1 MNTYLI
7 KFTIPQAAADTA
19 EAVVYMSPLDG
30 ALYGVE
36 LRDYSDMET
45 VVEQITGTT
54 LIDEELLAK
63 DKATAEL
70 CVYTSEESNRDI
82 IEKFVSARLT
92 ELNISF
98 SVEKEEIKSE
108 DWENNWKEHYNPME
122 IGEKLLICPSW
133 RECPDCGGRIV
144 LTLDPGLAFGT
155 GRHETTQLCLEALE
169 QAELQGKSVIDI
181 GTGSGILAIA
191 AKKLGAEHVV
201 GVDID
206 PLSVKTAA
214 ENAKENNAEIEFA
227 VCNLINE
234 NLPFTETKYN
244 VVVMNIV
251 ADVIIKMLPLVK
263 PYAASDCKY
272 VLSGIIADRL
282 DDVEAALAESG
293 LSVLSVTADKE
304 WRCVVA
310 TKSA

>member
-7 KFTIPQAAADTA
+7 KFTLSQIQADTA

-36 LRDYSDMET
+36 RRDYSDMEA

-54 LIDEELLAK
+54 LIDETLLAK
-63 DKATAEL
+63 DKTTADI
-70 CVYTSEESNRDI
+70 CVYTSTEADRET
-82 IEKFVSARLT
+82 IETFVSARLT
-92 ELNISF
+92 ELDIPFTS
-98 SVEKEEIKSE
+98 SKEDIKSE
-108 DWENNWKEHYNPME
+108 DWENNWKEFYRPME
-122 IGEKLLICPSW
+122 IGEKFLVCPSW
-133 RECPDCGGRIV
+133 EQCPENTDKVV

-169 QAELQGKSVIDI
+169 QTDLQGKTVIDI

-191 AKKLGAEHVV
+191 AKKLGAGQTF

-214 ENAKENNAEIEFA
+214 ENAKENVAEISFEL
-227 VCNLINE
+227 CNLLE
-234 NLPFTETKYN
+234 EPLPFAEEKYG

-251 ADVIIKMLPLVK
+251 ADIIIKMLPIVK
-263 PYAASDCKY
+263 GFAAPNGTL
-272 VLSGIIADRL
+272 VLSGIIAGRL
-282 DDVEAALAESG
+282 DDVTVALAENGMSAQ
-293 LSVLSVTADKE
+293 SVTADKE

-310 TKSA
+310 SV

>member
-7 KFTIPQAAADTA
+7 KFTIPLAHSDTA
-19 EAVVYMSPLDG
+19 EAVIYMSPLDG

-36 LRDYSDMET
+36 LRDYSDMEA

-70 CVYTSEESNRDI
+70 CVYTSEKQNLSI
-82 IEKFVSARLT
+82 IEEFVSARLT
-92 ELNISF
+92 ELGIPF
-98 SVEKEEIKSE
+98 CAEKEEIKSE

-122 IGEKLLICPSW
+122 IGEELLICPSW
-133 RECPDCGGRIV
+133 RDCPENSGRIV

-169 QAELQGKSVIDI
+169 QAKLQGKSVIDI

-191 AKKLGAEHVV
+191 AKKLGAEHVA

-214 ENAKENNAEIEFA
+214 ENAKENDAEIEFA
-227 VCNLINE
+227 VCNLLSE
-234 NLPFTETKYN
+234 PLPFQAKYE

-263 PYAASDCKY
+263 PYTEPNCRF

-282 DDVEAALAESG
+282 DDVTAALAESG
-293 LSVLSVTADKE
+293 LSVQSVTADKE

-310 TKSA
+310 F